1 MSVIKPLPCLRK
13 LSVPQDMRPTL
24 LVVVDTEE
32 EFDWGAAFDPNAV
45 GVRNIAEQPRA
56 QDIFD
61 RFGIRP
67 TYVIDHPV
75 AATPDSADLLAGF
88 AAQGR
93 CDIGAHLHPWVNPPL
108 QGEVSARTSYPG
120 NLPPGLEHAK
130 LDHLTR
136 TIAQNLGIQPV
147 IYKAGRYGV
156 GAATPG
162 ILAALGYRIDCSLVP
177 WTDFSGD
184 GGPDF
189 SAMPDEPFEIAE
201 NLVELPLSVGFVGR
215 LAGMGPALFPRLHS
229 PAARRLKLPGIAART
244 GLLERLR
251 LSPEGHSLDDMVRQ
265 TDAGLARGKRLFMM
279 TYHSSALLPGATP
292 YVRSAAERDDFLHQI
307 AQYCAYFVDHCGGAA
322 GSLTEI
328 AVNLLR
334 SDAVGESACR

>member
-1 MSVIKPLPCLRK
+1 MPLPCHRTLP
-13 LSVPQDMRPTL
+13 VPQDLTPTL

-32 EFDWGAAFDPNAV
+32 EFDWGAAFDPNATS
-45 GVRNIAEQPRA
+45 VRNIAEQPRG
-56 QDIFD
+56 QEIFD
-61 RFGIRP
+61 RFGIQP

-75 AATPDSADLLAGF
+75 AATRDSAELLAGF

-93 CDIGAHLHPWVNPPL
+93 CSIGAHLHPWVNPPL
-108 QGEVSARTSYPG
+108 EGEITARTSYPG
-120 NLPPGLEHAK
+120 NLPPALERAK

-136 TIAQNLGIQPV
+136 TIAQNLGMQPT

-156 GAATPG
+156 GPATPG
-162 ILAALGYRIDCSLVP
+162 ILADLGYRIDCSLVP

-189 SAMPDEPFEIAE
+189 SAMPDQPFEI
-201 NLVELPLSVGFVGR
+201 LPDLLELPLSVGFVGR
-215 LAGMGPALFPRLHS
+215 LAGSGPALYPHLHKD
-229 PAARRLKLPGIAART
+229 AARTLRLPGIAARS

-251 LSPEGHSLDDMVRQ
+251 LSPEGHSLDDMIRQ

-292 YVRSAAERDDFLHQI
+292 YVRSTAERDGFLRRI
-307 AQYCAYFVDHCGGAA
+307 TQYCEYFTNHCGGVA
-322 GSLTEI
+322 GSLGEI
-328 AVNLLR
+328 AVKLR
-334 SDAVGESACR
+334 Q